1 MLERTAYFYAALQ
14 LTLFIVSGS
23 PSNTMLCGC
32 DQNTMLGI
40 ESPVSLML
48 VHAPRCFI
56 VSCSSTNKI
65 FFCDQST
72 IWKVEMEWKVLCG
85 TCCFVAKFFIS
96 GFPTYTMLG
105 GG

>member
-23 PSNTMLCGC
+23 PSNTMLCEC

-48 VHAPRCFI
+48 VHAQVFLLSPAPQPFRYMG
-56 VSCSSTNKI
+56 
-65 FFCDQST
+65 
-72 IWKVEMEWKVLCG
+72 WR
-85 TCCFVAKFFIS
+85 
-96 GFPTYTMLG
+96 
-105 GG
+105 